1 MHSRKSKPLIF
12 IIEDNEFH
20 LRLAR
25 DLLVAHGMQ
34 ILHASDPQEAV
45 ILIEK
50 TRPDLI
56 LLDIS
61 LKEANGLDLARE
73 IKGNP
78 LLSHIP
84 IVALSAHATK
94 KDEANA
100 RAAGCDDFIVKPIN
114 TRLFP
119 RQIADKL
126 GHQDK

>member
-34 ILHASDPQEAV
+34 VLHTSNPQEAV
-45 ILIEK
+45 TQIENS
-50 TRPDLI
+50 RPDLI
-56 LLDIS
+56 LIDIS
-61 LKEANGLDLARE
+61 LKEANGLDIARK

-84 IVALSAHATK
+84 IVALSAYATK
-94 KDEANA
+94 KDEENA
-100 RAAGCDDFIVKPIN
+100 RAAGCDDFIVKPVN

-119 RQIADKL
+119 RQIADNL
-126 GHQDK
+126 GHQDN